1 MAQQARGPDPME
13 LGEHAGFIIT
23 AYLTSFFVIG
33 GAVVWSLTQG
43 RRIQARIDELE
54 ARGIRRRSDK
64 KAAPV
69 AGVSDQAKVADQG
82 SKA

>member
-1 MAQQARGPDPME
+1 ME

-23 AYLTSFFVIG
+23 GYLLSFAVIVG
-33 GAVVWSLTQG
+33 LVVWSLTQS
-43 RRIQARIDELE
+43 RRTHARIEELE

-64 KAAPV
+64 SGDSA
-69 AGVSDQAKVADQG
+69 VADQG